1 MFMSSSRNKSTLLYQ
16 NSVTDI
22 FDGFRPH
29 VGAHTGGHQHG
40 VSIQISI
47 NVGKTFLRISYMQN
61 ILVTWILARV
71 FAYLPPFIPKIL
83 ELIYWKVLI
92 FILIVFEWLNTE
104 NQQYLSRRQG
114 YPTFE
119 GQNLKSAN
127 STHTSTFYSVMW
139 FVFRHC
145 QHHYVLDS
153 VLCKLNTTRGLD
165 PNPTLAPG
173 LTHKIHRDESA
184 RSGQNRQWRPQQVS
198 SMDRKCS
205 SPKIIYIN

>member
-1 MFMSSSRNKSTLLYQ
+1 MWVKHF
-16 NSVTDI
+16 
-22 FDGFRPH
+22 F
-29 VGAHTGGHQHG
+29 
-40 VSIQISI
+40 
-47 NVGKTFLRISYMQN
+47 RISSIQN
-61 ILVTWILARV
+61 ILVTWILSRI
-71 FAYLPPFIPKIL
+71 FAYLPPLISKIL
-83 ELIYWKVLI
+83 DFIYWTVLI
-92 FILIVFEWLNTE
+92 FILIFFE
-104 NQQYLSRRQG
+104 NQKYLSSRQR

-127 STHTSTFYSVMW
+127 STHSSTFYSVIW

-153 VLCKLNTTRGLD
+153 VLCKQNTTRGLD
-165 PNPTLAPG
+165 PNPTLALR

-205 SPKIIYIN
+205 SPKIYIN